1 MTTSII
7 LIRHGQT
14 NYSLEKKYCGSSNI
28 DLNNTGILQA
38 QMLCGKLK
46 EENIGKIYSSDIQ
59 RSLTFATMAFPGRP
73 IEKIPELR
81 EFDFGIFEGLTY
93 EALMEKHTRLYTAWL
108 RDPSS
113 TDIPGGESLASFRK
127 RIIRAWR
134 NITAANRNK
143 TLAIVTHA
151 GPIRM
156 ILGDILK
163 PKDIWDV
170 TVDIASITT
179 IRIQWKRAEVI
190 TLNETG
196 YLHG

>member
-14 NYSLEKKYCGSSNI
+14 NYSLEKKYCGLSNI

-38 QMLCGKLK
+38 QILHGRLK
-46 EENIGKIYSSDIQ
+46 NEPIDKIYSSDSQ
-59 RSLTFATMAFPGRP
+59 RALTFATMVFPGQP
-73 IEKIPELR
+73 IEKTPELR
-81 EFDFGIFEGLTY
+81 EFNFGIFEGLTY
-93 EALMEKHTRLYTAWL
+93 SALMEKYARLYTAWL
-108 RDPSS
+108 RDPGS
-113 TDIPGGESLASFRK
+113 TDIPGGESLTSFRK

-143 TLAIVTHA
+143 TLAVVTHA
-151 GPIRM
+151 GPIRT
-156 ILGDILK
+156 ILGDILNL
-163 PKDIWDV
+163 KDIWEV

-179 IRIQWKRAEVI
+179 IRIQRKRAEVI
-190 TLNETG
+190 ALNETG